1 MTGPTLKVE
10 IKNFSKEKKLKAI
23 NRFHIRTFFA
33 NYLTLNWV
41 KKIKY
46 GTNWKAIKAHW
57 KITVAEA
64 RSDYFANLL
73 RAIAIDG
80 DTALRKII
88 NFSKFLRNPAAFV
101 QQILTNLNEPLGRE
115 STALRTWAM

>member
-10 IKNFSKEKKLKAI
+10 IKNFSKEKKIESNKSI
-23 NRFHIRTFFA
+23 SFFA

-115 STALRTWAM
+115 STALRNWAM